1 MGNKLINKEISELK
15 NLIKTNSKDAQYAD
29 ILVDSLVRKAKA
41 EAFIN
46 LLGRDMGKV
55 EETLDMGAY
64 CLIKTTNGIIYKTY
78 GGYFI
83 YATKD
88 NACLHSALMDLMQYV
103 KDKDKYEKDEKDSAE
118 LLVFDI
124 NNILRLPMYIFADM
138 KFFVDVAN
146 VVDKYLLD
154 LHEKSSEKLQEETP
168 DLDKA
173 FENAVMALE
182 NIENGSEKEEN
193 KGDEQGE

>member
-29 ILVDSLVRKAKA
+29 VLVDSLVRKAKA

-83 YATKD
+83 YADRKST
-88 NACLHSALMDLMQYV
+88 
-103 KDKDKYEKDEKDSAE
+103 
-118 LLVFDI
+118 
-124 NNILRLPMYIFADM
+124 RL
-138 KFFVDVAN
+138 N
-146 VVDKYLLD
+146 
-154 LHEKSSEKLQEETP
+154 SSH
-168 DLDKA
+168 
-173 FENAVMALE
+173 
-182 NIENGSEKEEN
+182 
-193 KGDEQGE
+193 

>member
-1 MGNKLINKEISELK
+1 MGNKLIKKEISELK

-78 GGYFI
+78 GGYLI
-83 YATKD
+83 YATQD

-168 DLDKA
+168 ELDNA

-182 NIENGSEKEEN
+182 NSK
-193 KGDEQGE
+193 